1 MDDLK
6 MDSPLVDLK
15 HSVSVLLA
23 ADTTPLFSRNLTVEE
38 ALESLLIWAVGT
50 DMVWVV
56 EM

>member
-15 HSVSVLLA
+15 HSVSVLFA
-23 ADTTPLFSRNLTVEE
+23 ADTTPLFSRNLMVEE